1 MSSLREKILDTF
13 RRIRERGEDGIW
25 ISLLTVE
32 EAIRHAERVESD
44 SRELP
49 FRGRTF
55 AIKDNID
62 LAGLPTT
69 AACPAF
75 AYMPERSATVVQRL
89 IDAGAVPIGKTNL
102 DQFATGL
109 NGTRSPYG
117 FPRNFYDSAYIS
129 GGSSSGSAIAVA
141 AGLVDFALGTDTAG
155 SGRVPAAFSN
165 LVGLKPTRGSWSAA
179 GLVPACRT
187 LDCITVLARTVQEAS
202 QVDQVARDFDPND
215 PYSRMPTD
223 FKPPELVRIGVLP
236 PKEREFFGDEEYAGL
251 YDSAVERAASLGWA
265 IHEFD
270 YRPFRDAADLL
281 YQGPWVAERYSA
293 AKSIV
298 ETNPHALHPVVRS
311 IMLAATKFS
320 AVDAFEAQY
329 RLAELA
335 RESEKTWQ
343 TADALLLPSAGT
355 IYTIEQMLAAPI
367 ELNSNLGRYT
377 NFMNL
382 LDLCGIAIP
391 AGFRSDRIP
400 FGVTLFAKAWADPLL
415 FELARAFENDSSET
429 CSNAA
434 SNEHRLH
441 RIR

>member
-1 MSSLREKILDTF
+1 MSSLLEKVLETF
-13 RRIRERGEDGIW
+13 RRIRERGEDGVW
-25 ISLLTVE
+25 ISLLPIE
-32 EAIRHAERVESD
+32 EASRQAERVEGD

-49 FRGRTF
+49 LRGRTF

-62 LAGLPTT
+62 LVGLPTT

-75 AYMPERSATVVQRL
+75 AYMPKWSATVVQRL

-117 FPRNFYDSAYIS
+117 LPRNFYDSAYIS
-129 GGSSSGSAIAVA
+129 GGSSSGSAVAVA

-155 SGRVPAAFSN
+155 SGRVPAAFNN
-165 LVGLKPTRGSWSAA
+165 LVGFKPTRGSWSAA

-187 LDCITVLARTVQEAS
+187 LDCITVLARTVEEAS
-202 QVDQVARDFDPND
+202 QVDKVVRDFDPND
-215 PYSRMPTD
+215 PYSRMPVD
-223 FKPPELVRIGVLP
+223 LKRRSRKRIGILP
-236 PKEREFFGDEEYAGL
+236 AEEREFFGDEEYAWL
-251 YDSAVERAASLGWA
+251 YDAAVERAASLGW
-265 IHEFD
+265 ILEEFD
-270 YRPFRDAADLL
+270 YRPFRDAANLL

-293 AKSIV
+293 ARSIL
-298 ETNPHALHPVVRS
+298 ETDPNAIHPVVRS
-311 IMLAATKFS
+311 ILLAARKFS

-343 TADALLLPSAGT
+343 AVDALLLPSAGT
-355 IYTIEQMLAAPI
+355 IYTIEQILAAPI

-391 AGFRSDRIP
+391 AGFRSDGIP
-400 FGVTLFAKAWADPLL
+400 FGVTLAAKAWADPLL
-415 FELARAFENDSSET
+415 FELAREFDNGSSQMPPH
-429 CSNAA
+429 AA
-434 SNEHRLH
+434 SNEPRLH
-441 RIR
+441 EMR

>member
-13 RRIRERGEDGIW
+13 RRIRERGEDGVW

-32 EAIRHAERVESD
+32 EAIRHAERVEND

-75 AYMPERSATVVQRL
+75 SYMPERSATVVQRL

-129 GGSSSGSAIAVA
+129 GGSSSGSAVAVA

-155 SGRVPAAFSN
+155 SGRIPAAFNN
-165 LVGLKPTRGSWSAA
+165 LVGFKPTRGSWSAD

-187 LDCITVLARTVQEAS
+187 LDCVTVLARTLQEAS
-202 QVDQVARDFDPND
+202 QVDQVVRDFDPND

-223 FKPPELVRIGVLP
+223 FKPPELFRIGVLP
-236 PKEREFFGDEEYAGL
+236 PEEREFFGDEEYAAL
-251 YDSAVERAASLGWA
+251 YDSAVERAAALGWA

-311 IMLAATKFS
+311 IMLAARKFT

-329 RLAELA
+329 RLAGLA

-343 TADALLLPSAGT
+343 SIDALLLPSAGT
-355 IYTIEQMLAAPI
+355 IYTVEQMLAAPI

-400 FGVTLFAKAWADPLL
+400 FGVTLFTKAWADPLL
-415 FELARAFENDSSET
+415 FELAHEFENGNSATSP
-429 CSNAA
+429 NAA
-434 SNEHRLH
+434 SNESRFTK
-441 RIR
+441 